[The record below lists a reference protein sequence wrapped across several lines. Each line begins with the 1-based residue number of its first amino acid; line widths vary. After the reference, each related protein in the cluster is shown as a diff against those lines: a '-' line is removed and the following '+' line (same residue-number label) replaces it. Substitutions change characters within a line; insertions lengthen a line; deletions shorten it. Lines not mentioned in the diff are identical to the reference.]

1 MKSAHPRL
9 VESTL
14 LNGSWACLMPPTAF
28 VDGGASVRPTRERHS
43 KDWGRQLGRVM
54 VLRQMSPWCGRW
66 WLLEQAKEYPAPGK
80 QQEKAVELPA
90 EGVVAT
96 A

>member
-1 MKSAHPRL
+1 
-9 VESTL
+9 
-14 LNGSWACLMPPTAF
+14 
-28 VDGGASVRPTRERHS
+28 
-43 KDWGRQLGRVM
+43 M